1 MVSEGIGIF
10 FLITI
15 PLNTALRCVAGTFA
29 PLAIGMTV
37 AFCIMSFGAVTAAS
51 INTARALGAGD
62 RGWQANRDT
71 PPCMFAQFI
80 GAGVAALLYRLIS
93 NRSIGDEKDKAA
105 ADEPAF

>member
-15 PLNTALRCVAGTFA
+15 PLNTALRCVACKFA
-29 PLAIGMTV
+29 PFAIGLAV

-51 INTARALGAGD
+51 IITARALRPATGVGKL
-62 RGWQANRDT
+62 T
-71 PPCMFAQFI
+71 ETHPYMFAQFI